1 MELEFDKDK
10 ANYDHI
16 PEASEWGDGE
26 DSDF

>member
-1 MELEFDKDK
+1 MMELEFDK